1 MRHSLRCQ
9 LPAIPK
15 MPAQQHRLFF
25 LEKVNYTFSF
35 YESWSIYLLVYIIY
49 ICIWL
54 YMCVIYLY
62 ISLKCFLKGI
72 HTAWSQN
79 WMGTKKCCN
88 LTSWLRMLKYEYVNP
103 KWCTRMHPSIHK
115 PLKIMLL
122 SNQHASTSCTL
133 WNRTVCDGKS
143 QCLICRS
150 STTSFCS

>member
-15 MPAQQHRLFF
+15 MPAQQHRRFFFGESELYFFF
-25 LEKVNYTFSF
+25 LWNLIYLSILYTI
-35 YESWSIYLLVYIIY
+35 YVYDCICVWSIDIY
-49 ICIWL
+49 HW
-54 YMCVIYLY
+54 
-62 ISLKCFLKGI
+62 SAFLRVFIRHDHRTGW
-72 HTAWSQN
+72 AQ
-79 WMGTKKCCN
+79 KKCCN

-133 WNRTVCDGKS
+133 WNRTVCYGKS

-150 STTSFCS
+150 SITSFCS